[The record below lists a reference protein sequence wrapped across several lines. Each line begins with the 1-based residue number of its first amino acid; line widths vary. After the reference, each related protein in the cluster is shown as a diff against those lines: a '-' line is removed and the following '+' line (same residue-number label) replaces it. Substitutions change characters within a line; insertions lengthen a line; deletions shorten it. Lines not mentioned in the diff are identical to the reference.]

1 MIMIENVSLAYRGT
15 PILKDINLSI
25 PKGGITALIG
35 PNGAGKSSLLSLIAR
50 LQPIQTG
57 TITVD
62 GLSVASTPSRKLAR
76 HLAILRQEGAVASR
90 LTVRELVGLGRYPH
104 HQGRPG
110 SEDLEQVDAAL
121 DEFDL
126 KPLSH
131 RFIDTLSGG
140 QRQRAMVAMTFC
152 QATDYMLL
160 DEPLNNLD
168 IFHARQLMRLLRR
181 IADERR
187 RTAIVVLHDIN
198 QAAAYADRIV
208 AMRDGRVIAQGAPE
222 EVLTVAVLE
231 AIFGYRMQV
240 ERMHGKPQVLH
251 HI

>member
-1 MIMIENVSLAYRGT
+1 M
-15 PILKDINLSI
+15 
-25 PKGGITALIG
+25 
-35 PNGAGKSSLLSLIAR
+35 
-50 LQPIQTG
+50 
-57 TITVD
+57 
-62 GLSVASTPSRKLAR
+62 
-76 HLAILRQEGAVASR
+76 
-90 LTVRELVGLGRYPH
+90 RELVGFGRYPH

-110 SEDLEQVDAAL
+110 SEDLAHVDAAL

-208 AMRDGRVIAQGAPE
+208 AMRNGRVIAQGAPE
-222 EVLTVAVLE
+222 EVLNVAVLE
-231 AIFGYRMQV
+231 EIFGYRMQV